1 MSDKTPRHIELH
13 PENTLGHQFRPRKH
27 PETPMLSHKKIV
39 RHHISTGNHPETSIF
54 THKTPRDIEFQPEN
68 ALTHRI
74 SNGKCP
80 DPSLLS
86 QKTPWDIKFQQEIT
100 LRHQFWHGKKAWD
113 IHREPKRSSLRLK
126 FWLENTLSHQ
136 RWIRND
142 RDTLIVTQHTPWDII
157 NFVPENTARRAI
169 PAEKKL
175 TLTYHSPGTSI
186 LTHKRPETSV
196 LSQKTPSDINI
207 KPVNTLRQQF
217 WRGKKPETST
227 VTQRTLWYINFT

>member
-1 MSDKTPRHIELH
+1 MNQKTTWDDNFDPTYLPDTTFE
-13 PENTLGHQFRPRKH
+13 PENTLRHQCCPTKRSSDIKYQPEITLRHQCLPTYTPRH
-27 PETPMLSHKKIV
+27 
-39 RHHISTGNHPETSIF
+39 RISTGKYPETSIF
-54 THKTPRDIEFQPEN
+54 TQR
-68 ALTHRI
+68 HRI
-74 SNGKCP
+74 STGKYP
-80 DPSLLS
+80 ETSTFNR
-86 QKTPWDIKFQQEIT
+86 KIT

-175 TLTYHSPGTSI
+175 TLTYHSPWTSI

-196 LSQKTPSDINI
+196 LSQKTPWDINF